1 MGSITVIVNTYNE
14 ERRLGLALRSVMYWA
29 DEVIVVDM
37 YSNDGTAEV
46 AKKLGAQVILHRG
59 TGKPYPP
66 QEFSVQQGTGEW
78 ILMLDADEILPVALA
93 EELSRLS
100 SRTDI
105 DVVLLPRLNYWFGI
119 PVLNSG
125 CDPDRDACPRFSG
138 GVTCSG
144 APKRTRIS
152 PFLQARA
159 R

>member
-66 QEFSVQQGTGEW
+66 REFSVQQGTGEW
-78 ILMLDADEILPVALA
+78 ILMLDADEILPVAL
-93 EELSRLS
+93 SRSCRGYPRAPISTWS
-100 SRTDI
+100 S
-105 DVVLLPRLNYWFGI
+105 
-119 PVLNSG
+119 
-125 CDPDRDACPRFSG
+125 C
-138 GVTCSG
+138 
-144 APKRTRIS
+144 
-152 PFLQARA
+152 RA
-159 R
+159 